1 VPDDEDL
8 TSRPFVRR
16 ALGLAT
22 LVAAG
27 LLLFVLIS
35 TGHIE
40 WKLVTLVGFL
50 WAAWSF
56 IGGLYSQLIEPA
68 ARFLADQL
76 TGNVSL
82 PGGGAR
88 ETLDQQTARLERMLA
103 QGGPRHHEIMVGI
116 RLAEI
121 YRTRQHDLAKSDAL
135 LARLRAKYPD
145 APELV
150 HAGPG

>member
-1 VPDDEDL
+1 MLDDEAPPPAPR
-8 TSRPFVRR
+8 SFVRR

-27 LLLFVLIS
+27 LLLFVLVS
-35 TGHIE
+35 TGRIE

-56 IGGLYSQLIEPA
+56 IGGLYTQLIAPA

-82 PGGGAR
+82 PGAT
-88 ETLDQQTARLERMLA
+88 ETLDQQTARLERLLA
-103 QGGPRHHEIMVGI
+103 QGGPRHHELMVGI